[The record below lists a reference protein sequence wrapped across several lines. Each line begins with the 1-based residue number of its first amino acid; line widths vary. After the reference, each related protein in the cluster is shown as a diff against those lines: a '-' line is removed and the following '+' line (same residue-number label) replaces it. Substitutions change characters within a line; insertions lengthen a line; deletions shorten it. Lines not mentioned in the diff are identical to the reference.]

1 MIKIGLTGGI
11 GCGKT
16 TVANI
21 FKQLGIPIY
30 SSDNRAKDLLLNNH
44 FLRESLISLFGDKV
58 IIDGILNTS
67 YIASKVFSNPKELI
81 KLNALVHP
89 FVQKDF
95 DAWSA
100 SQNSDYVLKESAI
113 LIETGSD
120 KFLDKIILV
129 ISPEELK
136 FSRVMLRDQITK
148 EDVLLRM
155 NKQWTDNQKRIN
167 ADYIIYNDEKT
178 SLINQI
184 LNLHSIFYDFK

>member
-30 SSDNRAKDLLLNNH
+30 SSDSRAKDLLLNNH

-81 KLNALVHP
+81 KLNELVHP

-113 LIETGSD
+113 LIETGAD

-184 LNLHSIFYDFK
+184 LNLHSIFHDFK

>member
-30 SSDNRAKDLLLNNH
+30 SSDSRAKDLLLKNH

-113 LIETGSD
+113 LIETGAD

-184 LNLHSIFYDFK
+184 LNLHSIFHDFK

>member
-30 SSDNRAKDLLLNNH
+30 SSDSRAKDLLLNNH
-44 FLRESLISLFGDKV
+44 FLRESLISLFGDRV
-58 IIDGILNTS
+58 VIDGILNTS

-113 LIETGSD
+113 LIETGAD

-184 LNLHSIFYDFK
+184 LNLHSIFCDFK

>member
-30 SSDNRAKDLLLNNH
+30 SSDSRAKDLLLSNH

-58 IIDGILNTS
+58 IIDGVLNTS

-113 LIETGSD
+113 LIETGAD

-129 ISPEELK
+129 VSPEDLK

-184 LNLHSIFYDFK
+184 LNLHSIFLRL

>member
-58 IIDGILNTS
+58 IIDGTLNTS
-67 YIASKVFSNPKELI
+67 YIASKVFSNSKELI

-113 LIETGSD
+113 LIETGAD

>member
-30 SSDNRAKDLLLNNH
+30 SSDSRAKDLLLNNH

-113 LIETGSD
+113 LIETGAD

-184 LNLHSIFYDFK
+184 LNLHSIFHDFK

>member
-30 SSDNRAKDLLLNNH
+30 SSDSRAKDLLLSNH

-58 IIDGILNTS
+58 IIDGVLNTS

-113 LIETGSD
+113 LIETGAD

-155 NKQWTDNQKRIN
+155 NKQLTDNQKRIN

-184 LNLHSIFYDFK
+184 LNLHSIFCDFK

>member
-113 LIETGSD
+113 LIETGAD

-129 ISPEELK
+129 VSPEDLK

-184 LNLHSIFYDFK
+184 LNLHSIFCDFK